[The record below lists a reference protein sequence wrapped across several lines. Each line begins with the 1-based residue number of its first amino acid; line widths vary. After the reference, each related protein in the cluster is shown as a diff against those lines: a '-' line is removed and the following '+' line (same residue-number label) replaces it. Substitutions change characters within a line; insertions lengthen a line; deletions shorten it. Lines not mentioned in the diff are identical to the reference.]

1 MSERRKKKKASPRF
15 REIAHPK
22 IYGEEEI
29 ALSNVKVNIHIRLDA
44 DIVSYFKGKAKREGS
59 KYQALINQ
67 HLRETVFKEKNLEGR
82 LRQIEERLGIH

>member
-1 MSERRKKKKASPRF
+1 MSGTKGKKSSTRF

-22 IYGEEEI
+22 IYGERDI
-29 ALSNVKVNIHIRLDA
+29 ALSNVKVNIHIRLDS
-44 DIVSYFKGKAKREGS
+44 DIVNHFKEKTKREGG

-67 HLRETVFKEKNLEGR
+67 HLRQTIFKERNLERR